1 MPVAPLLLSLA
12 IVSPPQE
19 LPRTCDAW
27 VDGAYAPFMVPIHLP
42 WNELWE
48 RADRADQTPDGK
60 LRLGE
65 ELGVDAGA
73 VQQILAAASARASH
87 QPLNDIFTNYPAM
100 LAAEASIEARDRLLE
115 LLDKTSAARVQAWV
129 KARTA
134 KPFQLGVRGQ
144 LTTTADGGEE
154 CRLSVLG
161 VVHPELLPEWD
172 AWKFFFTA
180 IGGLGDSDVNPEGV
194 YSNALLA
201 GLQYQS
207 FKAPISEIVR
217 LLDLSRKV
225 RALLEFLDGAP
236 GLESRARYD
245 EMISAVMEARWTIRT
260 AFSQGMWDSVVFMT
274 SGMRRGSSTDF
285 PPFPIQK
292 N

>member
-1 MPVAPLLLSLA
+1 MLATPLLLSLA
-12 IVSPPQE
+12 IVSTPQE
-19 LPRTCDAW
+19 LPGTCDAW
-27 VDGAYAPFMVPIHLP
+27 VDGAEAPFMVPIHLP

-48 RADRADQTPDGK
+48 RADHASQTPDGEA
-60 LRLGE
+60 RFGA
-65 ELGVDAGA
+65 ELGVDADA
-73 VQQILAAASARASH
+73 VSLILAAASARASH

-115 LLDKTSAARVQAWV
+115 SLDAADAARVQAWV

-134 KPFQLGVRGQ
+134 KPFPLGVRGQ
-144 LTTTADGGEE
+144 LATTADGREE

-161 VVHPELLPEWD
+161 NVHPELIPEWN
-172 AWKFFFTA
+172 AWKIFFTR
-180 IGGLGDSDVNPEGV
+180 LGAFTGRYVNAEGA
-194 YSNALLA
+194 YIDELLT
-201 GLQYQS
+201 GLQLQS
-207 FKAPISEIVR
+207 FKASKPEIAR
-217 LLDLSRKV
+217 LLDLVRKV
-225 RALLEFLDGAP
+225 GALVEFLDGAP
-236 GLESRARYD
+236 GLESRARHD
-245 EMISAVMEARWTIRT
+245 EMVNALMDARWTIRT